1 MVGWRFPGVEV
12 GLDKFVAKDRWIGGW
27 DAAGWVAVATAHV
40 QAASKDR
47 CRRKGG
53 GREEGRWREVCHERR
68 KAGRCVS
75 ALTTSAAALTLPQI
89 IHPQSIF

>member
-1 MVGWRFPGVEV
+1 M
-12 GLDKFVAKDRWIGGW
+12 GGW

-53 GREEGRWREVCHERR
+53 GREGGGGRFATRGGKLDGV
-68 KAGRCVS
+68 
-75 ALTTSAAALTLPQI
+75 
-89 IHPQSIF
+89 